1 MVMGNCHDCDG
12 HGGWRVEYNRDVSS
26 TALSH
31 TQTHTHSLA
40 QGARLRHGSCTG
52 SVIVEQGEGLHLR
65 LERGEDVH
73 LAAARQRPALTTHGA
88 IAIAIAIACETEL
101 PDKGP
106 SPPFPLSE
114 GPYPPSTGR
123 AAGLH
128 DGQLTCIF
136 GLSRS
141 TCSVAARPRSRPAA
155 ARRPGGNARS
165 EAGRAQGER
174 RERGAESREQGRSG

>member
-1 MVMGNCHDCDG
+1 MGMADG
-12 HGGWRVEYNRDVSS
+12 GLS
-26 TALSH
+26 TTGTCLQQLSH
-31 TQTHTHSLA
+31 THRHTHTASHRALACATGHARAQSSLSRVKA
-40 QGARLRHGSCTG
+40 FISALS
-52 SVIVEQGEGLHLR
+52 
-65 LERGEDVH
+65 
-73 LAAARQRPALTTHGA
+73 AARMCIWRPPDKGPRSLHNGA

>member
-73 LAAARQRPALTTHGA
+73 LAAARQRPALTTQWGNRNRNRNRLRDG
-88 IAIAIAIACETEL
+88 IAGQGTL
-101 PDKGP
+101 PTLPPLRRTLP
-106 SPPFPLSE
+106 SF
-114 GPYPPSTGR
+114 YW
-123 AAGLH
+123 
-128 DGQLTCIF
+128 
-136 GLSRS
+136 
-141 TCSVAARPRSRPAA
+141 
-155 ARRPGGNARS
+155 
-165 EAGRAQGER
+165 
-174 RERGAESREQGRSG
+174 